1 MAEYKEDFNTSILR
15 AARGDRKTAIRNA
28 IFGNADKKTTK
39 DENQEQ

>member
-28 IFGNADKKTTK
+28 IFGNADKKTK
-39 DENQEQ
+39 DENREP